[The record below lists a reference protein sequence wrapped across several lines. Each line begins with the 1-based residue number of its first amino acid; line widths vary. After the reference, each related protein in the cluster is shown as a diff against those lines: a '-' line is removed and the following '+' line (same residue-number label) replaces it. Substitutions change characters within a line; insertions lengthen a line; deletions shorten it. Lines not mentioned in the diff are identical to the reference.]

1 MSEHE
6 DISFR
11 EALERLVNAHSRENG
26 SNTPDF
32 ILADYLCTC
41 LAAFD
46 VATRQR
52 EQWRCGHD
60 DKVKLDLVVASETKL
75 KAVCEDVTEKH
86 VAAAEAISSPAS
98 VPWAR
103 GPTAKGRR
111 SVAEVV
117 QEMAT
122 MTEDDRE
129 KRRIRA
135 DRVTAGAAAVLAG
148 EIERVKRD
156 TKNDYTEADGIKWA
170 IGIGE
175 SFADM
180 LENQEES

>member
-1 MSEHE
+1 MSDET
-6 DISFR
+6 SFR

-32 ILADYLCTC
+32 ILAEYLCTC

-46 VATRQR
+46 IATQRR
-52 EQWRCGHD
+52 EQWYGREVDGLHR
-60 DKVKLDLVVASETKL
+60 LQAVVASDAKL
-75 KAVCEDVTEKH
+75 EAVCEDVTEKH
-86 VAAAEAISSPAS
+86 ARAAEAISSPAS

-111 SVAEVV
+111 SV
-117 QEMAT
+117 MAT

-148 EIERVKRD
+148 EIERAKYGM
-156 TKNDYTEADGIKWA
+156 NDYTEADGIKWA
-170 IGIGE
+170 VDIGE
-175 SFADM
+175 MFADE
-180 LENQEES
+180 LERRE